1 MACGMQ
7 TTGQTASMTSD
18 APDSADPG
26 GLRRRLMSR
35 RSAVIAV
42 ARRHGAHNVRV
53 FGSVARGE
61 HSPTSDTDL
70 LVDFEAGVGLFEMAA
85 LVDELKEL
93 LEADVDVV
101 SSGSLRPWNRDVLDE
116 AIPL

>member
-7 TTGQTASMTSD
+7 NTGQTASMTSD
-18 APDSADPG
+18 APASADPG

-61 HSPTSDTDL
+61 HSATSDIDL

-93 LEADVDVV
+93 LESDVDVV